1 MNNADVIRE
10 LATRLGKSQ
19 KDVRQLLK
27 TWSEIARSILDGGQA
42 FTIPGLGT
50 FRTKV
55 RDPRKAYSPRHEQVV
70 RYPSKRV
77 VQFTSSAPL
86 KRDVN
91 AEASDHET

>member
-1 MNNADVIRE
+1 MNNADVVRE
-10 LATRLGKSQ
+10 LASRLGKSQ

-50 FRTKV
+50 FRTKL
-55 RDPRKAYSPRHEQVV
+55 RDPRKAYNPKLKQVV
-70 RYPSKRV
+70 RYPSKQV

-91 AEASDHET
+91 AEASGHET